1 MALLAG
7 RKVVVI
13 GGSSGLGF
21 AVAKGALAEGAMVVI
36 GSSDAGKVAAAV
48 SRLGSATGDAI
59 NVRDE
64 ADVAAFFARVGGFDH
79 LAFTAGDWAL
89 GAGSVREL
97 DLAAAAGMFEVR
109 FWGALAV
116 IKHALPQLAAD
127 GSITLTSGTLAHRP
141 AKGMPL
147 ATAMAGAGEHLVL
160 GLAVDLAPVRVNGVC
175 SGAAATEMWDRY
187 PPEIRDAQFK
197 RMTEKLPIPRMG
209 APDELA
215 GTYLHLMRATYPTGQ
230 ILRVDGGQTLV

>member
-1 MALLAG
+1 MDSLSG
-7 RKVVVI
+7 RKIVVI

-21 AVAKGALAEGAMVVI
+21 AIAKGALAAGAEVVI
-36 GSSDAGKVAAAV
+36 GSSDAAKVKTALA
-48 SRLGSATGDAI
+48 RLGSATGHAI

-64 ADVAAFFARVGGFDH
+64 TDVEAFFDKVGGLDH

-89 GAGSVREL
+89 SAGSVREL
-97 DLAAAAGMFEVR
+97 DLAAAAAMFDVR

-116 IKHALPQLAAD
+116 IKHALPRLAVD

-160 GLAVDLAPVRVNGVC
+160 GLAVDLAPIRVNGVC

-187 PPEIRDAQFK
+187 PPEVRDAQFK
-197 RMTEKLPIPRMG
+197 RMTEKLPIARMG
-209 APDELA
+209 SPDELA
-215 GTYLHLMRATYPTGQ
+215 ETYLHLMRATYTTGQ